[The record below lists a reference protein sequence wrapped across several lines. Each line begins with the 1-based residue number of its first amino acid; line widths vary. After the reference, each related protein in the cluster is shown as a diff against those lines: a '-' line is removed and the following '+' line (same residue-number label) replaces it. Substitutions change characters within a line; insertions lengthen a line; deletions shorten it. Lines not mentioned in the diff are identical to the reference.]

1 MLCVPGA
8 GLGLWLCGMDFGL
21 TSVLGVI
28 ALLGINVRNAIIMFE
43 HAEDLHHNKKW
54 TARDASFDAGKRRMV
69 PIFLTSATTAVG
81 VIPMILSGSSL
92 WSPMGVVICFGTVLS
107 MILVV
112 TVLPVIYWK
121 LYGNK

>member
-1 MLCVPGA
+1 
-8 GLGLWLCGMDFGL
+8 MDFGL